1 MDGLRR
7 GGISYSLRL
16 GARVN
21 GLIFIFSIQIMN
33 TTAQKT
39 MHQLK
44 WSGFHINIEWEPEA
58 FGGIIAHLEI
68 RSENSYPIPI
78 TRTGY
83 LSHFT
88 HKAEVMQHG

>member
-1 MDGLRR
+1 
-7 GGISYSLRL
+7 
-16 GARVN
+16 
-21 GLIFIFSIQIMN
+21 
-33 TTAQKT
+33 

-44 WSGFHINIEWEPEA
+44 WSGFHINIEWEPNA

-68 RSENSYPIPI
+68 RSENSYPLPI
-78 TRTGY
+78 TNTGY